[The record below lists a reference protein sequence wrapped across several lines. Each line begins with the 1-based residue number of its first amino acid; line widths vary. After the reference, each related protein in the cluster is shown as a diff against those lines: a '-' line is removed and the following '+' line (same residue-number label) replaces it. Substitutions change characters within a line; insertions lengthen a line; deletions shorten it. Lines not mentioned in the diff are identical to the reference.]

1 MKIAVVSSNE
11 QVAPPPD
18 NVIIASQS
26 VSSVLSEG
34 LVKKGHEVYSIVGQG
49 STLKTKQI
57 FSNTKPFFDTI
68 DKDEWEKVGD
78 LRLMW
83 QLIVPFEMDLNLTLL
98 DFLKK
103 TDVDIVHFHSIVPFY
118 TLPFALRI
126 NKPCV
131 FTLHGASSPI
141 EHEVIDAFVSKNIYF
156 VPISNNQKRDYIG
169 LNLVDTVYNGIP
181 LENYIYEPKG
191 GEEMVLAGRIKPQK
205 GFEAAIEVALKT
217 KKRLSISGDVR
228 VSQKAY
234 YYETIEPLIKQN
246 SELIHFLNFVN
257 HSMINGFFRRGKL
270 LLFPVQWEEPFG
282 LVLIEAMASGTPV
295 VTYAKGSIPEVVK
308 DGETGFIV
316 NSSDDDIRG
325 DWIIKKTGIEGLC
338 EAVEKI
344 YAMPEADYEK
354 MRLASR
360 KHVEKNFTAEKMV
373 EGYEQVYKKILES
386 RT

>member
-1 MKIAVVSSNE
+1 
-11 QVAPPPD
+11 
-18 NVIIASQS
+18 
-26 VSSVLSEG
+26 
-34 LVKKGHEVYSIVGQG
+34 
-49 STLKTKQI
+49 
-57 FSNTKPFFDTI
+57 
-68 DKDEWEKVGD
+68 
-78 LRLMW
+78 
-83 QLIVPFEMDLNLTLL
+83 
-98 DFLKK
+98 
-103 TDVDIVHFHSIVPFY
+103 
-118 TLPFALRI
+118 
-126 NKPCV
+126 
-131 FTLHGASSPI
+131 
-141 EHEVIDAFVSKNIYF
+141 
-156 VPISNNQKRDYIG
+156 
-169 LNLVDTVYNGIP
+169 
-181 LENYIYEPKG
+181 
-191 GEEMVLAGRIKPQK
+191 MVLAGRIKPQK

-246 SELIHFLNFVN
+246 NELIHFLNFVN

-338 EAVEKI
+338 EAVERI
-344 YAMPEADYEK
+344 YAMPKADYEK